1 MGDIKMPLK
10 RIQGSGS
17 LATVPGSTMPEAK
30 KKTAGKKE
38 LELRLPQ
45 PSCHQIPREVFPLLP
60 SVWRKST
67 LQHGIDQLWVVEQP
81 GLACQ
86 RQLSAYQIKAKRKKS
101 MADRNKSDFLLSKFL
116 KSIHSLFPAKIR
128 WKDDD
133 PEVKIL
139 KMQRIKELTESLAS
153 SVEQEQIYAAQA
165 LGCLGVTDELVLTAL
180 RNAVCRS
187 LPVRCEV
194 SRTLV
199 LLGCLDAAVVRELL
213 RQLKKGS
220 PAQREDALAALEVA
234 LHRRAMAPES
244 QSVGGSQARLVRA
257 LEQLAASQ
265 DPTDDS
271 VLSAAT
277 CLVFLDASSPT
288 AREVLL
294 KCLAQQDMKKKMHV
308 RILPEHCALNILVK
322 HMVVVN
328 ADIIQA
334 LIDQLR
340 HSPVY
345 KHRADAANLLSSM
358 GLERIQQ
365 EGLEKEVFQLLVEK
379 LHREPFLVVRQ
390 TVAMASGALQMK
402 EQIWDLV
409 EKQLKEKSEISRKQA
424 AASLGVLGLRNKHMF
439 FSLLETLELD
449 SSPAVRIQA
458 IRAFC
463 TLGMNNTYVL
473 KTLRLKEQTDEAIAR
488 WLEDLERLGEKFLL
502 SHIFDSFVQSS
513 MKRSGLLFGVS

>member
-1 MGDIKMPLK
+1 
-10 RIQGSGS
+10 
-17 LATVPGSTMPEAK
+17 
-30 KKTAGKKE
+30 
-38 LELRLPQ
+38 
-45 PSCHQIPREVFPLLP
+45 
-60 SVWRKST
+60 
-67 LQHGIDQLWVVEQP
+67 
-81 GLACQ
+81 
-86 RQLSAYQIKAKRKKS
+86 
-101 MADRNKSDFLLSKFL
+101 
-116 KSIHSLFPAKIR
+116 AKIR

-294 KCLAQQDMKKKMHV
+294 KCLAQQDMKKKMH
-308 RILPEHCALNILVK
+308 ALNILVK

-449 SSPAVRIQA
+449 SSPAVRIQ
-458 IRAFC
+458 
-463 TLGMNNTYVL
+463 VS
-473 KTLRLKEQTDEAIAR
+473 EA
-488 WLEDLERLGEKFLL
+488 L
-502 SHIFDSFVQSS
+502 
-513 MKRSGLLFGVS
+513 